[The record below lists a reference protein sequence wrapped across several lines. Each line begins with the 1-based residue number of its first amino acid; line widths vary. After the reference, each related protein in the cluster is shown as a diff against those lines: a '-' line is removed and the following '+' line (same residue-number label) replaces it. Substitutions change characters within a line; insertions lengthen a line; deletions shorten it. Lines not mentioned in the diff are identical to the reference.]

1 MEIAA
6 QEDILTEEEKNNPV
20 AALEKLRAEKEKLL
34 DLEAQIKR
42 DGENLY
48 AQAKE
53 RCKEELAEIARREVA
68 IAPREEKLKI
78 REGEVSSREMN
89 VGARETVVSQR
100 EAVVRERS
108 AQVDARDRAV
118 SAEKVALAEDMARHR
133 AKVIADEAR
142 LKGERMIFEQRQAT
156 ADATR
161 RAETESALNREA
173 KIQKDEAEVAEKK
186 AKAGA
191 IVAELESIKEKLA
204 TELGRRALDLEARE
218 RAVQEDSAKANAAKK
233 AAEEKLE
240 EARRIQGGFDR
251 QRAEQDQTAR
261 GLEKAKIDVEIA
273 QAKVAKR
280 EVLVNSLIEKHNLAE
295 EMEKLEE
302 PASPDVPGSG
312 PDGEGG

>member
-204 TELGRRALDLEARE
+204 TELGRRELDLEARE